1 MTDDGRFRIVSSY
14 TLAVYPCGIHAGQN
28 SQLKRDLPIR
38 DPTGTIVA
46 IYQAGGVWQV
56 LKEPLTSQI
65 SFGYAS
71 LMGVDT
77 RGTTM
82 SYSTGLKSLRTT
94 QIRMRIP

>member
-14 TLAVYPCGIHAGQN
+14 TLAVYPCGIHAGQK

-56 LKEPLTSQI
+56 LKGTVDEPDIVWLRQPDGRRHTWDDDELLDWLEVLTHD
-65 SFGYAS
+65 AN
-71 LMGVDT
+71 
-77 RGTTM
+77 
-82 SYSTGLKSLRTT
+82 
-94 QIRMRIP
+94 